1 MYSEGNITAE
11 KVYIIRD
18 QGQTH
23 LIYDGTVYEMPIIG
37 DKYGRMRTHTVYDE
51 RTAIECYQRTK
62 S

>member
-23 LIYDGTVYEMPIIG
+23 LIYDGTVYE
-37 DKYGRMRTHTVYDE
+37 T
-51 RTAIECYQRTK
+51 IEDLKWHDLCH
-62 S
+62 